1 MTGKVLRDRSALPAL
16 DSLMER
22 TMDVQQS
29 RLAATLWA
37 GFRARGRRPERL
49 RALIG
54 LALDSWTWH
63 RLNVRISTMA
73 RRPSSWLTSSLQQLS
88 RLHSVRI
95 KRAMFGL

>member
-29 RLAATLWA
+29 RLAATLCA

-54 LALDSWTWH
+54 LALDFWTWH
-63 RLNVRISTMA
+63 GLNRENLDDGAAAELMA
-73 RRPSSWLTSSLQQLS
+73 DLIAAAAQP
-88 RLHSVRI
+88 
-95 KRAMFGL
+95 AP